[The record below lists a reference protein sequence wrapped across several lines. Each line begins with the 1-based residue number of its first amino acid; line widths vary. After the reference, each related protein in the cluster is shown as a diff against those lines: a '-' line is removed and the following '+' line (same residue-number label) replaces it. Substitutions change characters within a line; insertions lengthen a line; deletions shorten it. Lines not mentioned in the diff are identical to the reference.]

1 MLAPQTP
8 GPVAQIAIGAAI
20 SLVVFGALSVF
31 LNGCVN
37 SSTVECKLSAL
48 NALPADPLMVTPHDA
63 VDLINRVHACDRG
76 AVADAGAR

>member
-8 GPVAQIAIGAAI
+8 GPAAQFAIGTAI
-20 SLVVFGALSVF
+20 SLVAFGALCLC

-48 NALPADPLMVTPHDA
+48 DALPKDPMMVTPYDA

-76 AVADAGAR
+76 AAADAGVK